1 MSEEYCPICQRVIVA
16 SSIKEFESGEHE
28 GYVFIHDI
36 HTSSKEAWAKVKSEF
51 PETMEMKERSG
62 MGIVRKI

>member
-28 GYVFIHDI
+28 GYVFIHDDVPHSDSDI
-36 HTSSKEAWAKVKSEF
+36 EALA
-51 PETMEMKERSG
+51 G
-62 MGIVRKI
+62 GIN

>member
-1 MSEEYCPICQRVIVA
+1 LAAIR
-16 SSIKEFESGEHE
+16 KDGK

-36 HTSSKEAWAKVKSEF
+36 YTSSKEAWAKVKSEF